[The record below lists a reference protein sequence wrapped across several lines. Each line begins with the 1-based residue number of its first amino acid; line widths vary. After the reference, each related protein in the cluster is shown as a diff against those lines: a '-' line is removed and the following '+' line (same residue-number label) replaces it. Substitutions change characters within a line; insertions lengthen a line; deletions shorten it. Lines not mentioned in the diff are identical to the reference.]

1 MFDIGLQEI
10 IVIGVIAL
18 LVFGPSKLPELSRM
32 VGRALREFRRASEE
46 FRSTVETNLH
56 LNDPDTDPAGSAA
69 DPTST
74 AMAGD
79 VAISRLPSETEPA
92 LTREMIT
99 TLATVDIAQPT
110 EPFCAQIG
118 SRLFHRRECSG
129 VGRIREGA
137 RVNLKSVADA
147 RAQGYL
153 TCPVCEPW
161 EPV

>member
-18 LVFGPSKLPELSRM
+18 LVFGPSKLPEFGRM

-46 FRSTVETNLH
+46 LRSTVETNLH
-56 LNDPDTDPAGSAA
+56 IDDPDSAPENTLA
-69 DPTST
+69 DNVTGTVVSGAAATSLT
-74 AMAGD
+74 A
-79 VAISRLPSETEPA
+79 SETEPMLA
-92 LTREMIT
+92 AKATAIAAE
-99 TLATVDIAQPT
+99 TLQPT
-110 EPFCAQIG
+110 EPFCAQSG
-118 SRLFHRRECSG
+118 SRLFHGRECSW
-129 VGRIREGA
+129 VARIRQDD

-161 EPV
+161 EPA